1 MNVNNAKIIW
11 KEIQKTG
18 DFLKGKLPD
27 HPNHPKG
34 RNPYAHVALEVKNHF
49 GMTYKNI
56 PDEKFNDVINYLE
69 EIKSNH
75 E

>member
-34 RNPYAHVALEVKNHF
+34 RNSYAHVALEVKNHF

-69 EIKSNH
+69 EIKSNL

>member
-34 RNPYAHVALEVKNHF
+34 RNPYAHVALEVKKHF
-49 GMTYKNI
+49 GMTYKDI
-56 PDEKFNDVINYLE
+56 SDEKYEEVIVFLNKL
-69 EIKSNH
+69 KLHS
-75 E
+75 